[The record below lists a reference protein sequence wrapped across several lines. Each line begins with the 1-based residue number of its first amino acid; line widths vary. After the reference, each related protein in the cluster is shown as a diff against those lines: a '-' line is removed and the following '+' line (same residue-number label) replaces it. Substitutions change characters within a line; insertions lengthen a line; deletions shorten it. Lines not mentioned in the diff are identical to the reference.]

1 VSVFKRRST
10 DPPTAFEHAPGW
22 TAADD
27 AEVQSAR
34 SAAITPKKGAPTPKR
49 SEAEANRRQPYQAP
63 GDRKAAGQRTR
74 QQGRDE
80 RMRRSVAL
88 QRGEEWA
95 LPAKD
100 RGPVRALARDVVD
113 ARRGIGEYY
122 IFTIFLLIVLLVL
135 PFQTSK
141 LIADGFVVV
150 LLAIMLGEGWLVAA
164 RVKRLAQERL
174 PNESTKG
181 LTLYVVMRGISLRRM
196 RLPKPRVE
204 RGAKV

>member
-1 VSVFKRRST
+1 VFKRRSS
-10 DPPTAFEHAPGW
+10 DAPTALEHTPGW

-27 AEVQSAR
+27 AEEQSAR
-34 SAAITPKKGAPTPKR
+34 PAALTPKKGAPTPKR

-63 GDRKAAGQRTR
+63 GDRKAAGQRTK
-74 QQGRDE
+74 QLGRDE
-80 RMRRSVAL
+80 RLRRSQAL

-95 LPAKD
+95 LPPKD

-122 IFTIFLLIVLLVL
+122 IFTIFLLVVLLVL
-135 PFQTSK
+135 PYQSSK
-141 LIADGFVVV
+141 LIADVFVVV
-150 LLAIMLGEGWLVAA
+150 LLAVMLGEGWMVSS
-164 RVKRLAQERL
+164 RIKRLAQERF
-174 PNESTKG
+174 PNQSTKG
-181 LTLYVVMRGISLRRM
+181 LTLYVVMRGISMRRM